1 METGN
6 EISRREIIS
15 AAVAGV
21 KERDTGAVEIEKPS
35 VEVEKPQ
42 ASESVEKPQAA
53 EKPSTELRERDPAT
67 GKFVGEAKR
76 GRPTNAE
83 REARLEAVKAALR
96 GEKVVKPVAA
106 EKKAEEKKEAAPVEA
121 KVEPEKPVAAET
133 APKIESKQAPG
144 TLKAVMQARWN
155 ELAPE
160 WQEEVRRLES
170 LSSQAGSRYGADITF
185 SREMKTAIAPYE
197 HMIAA
202 EGSNPSKAVASL
214 LGMVQTLREGT
225 PEQKSQLL
233 QYIATQ
239 YQVPLNGQEPDQIMQ
254 HPYVR
259 QLAQEKQN
267 LEQMQR
273 NQRQAQQKQA
283 YEKALSQFN
292 EFLAE
297 SDNGAPKH
305 PLEEAHKPKLW
316 GAAQQVAHENPSW
329 DAPRVFAQAY
339 ENLSWTIPELR
350 TLNLQRQEAE
360 RKAKT
365 ERELAAKRQAAVQ
378 VKGAPPDGAS
388 SKIDPKDRRSVI
400 KAALAR
406 AS

>member
-6 EISRREIIS
+6 DISRREIIS

-21 KERDTGAVEIEKPS
+21 KERDTPAA
-35 VEVEKPQ
+35 VEVEKPAIEAEKPQ
-42 ASESVEKPQAA
+42 VEKPEAEVKPAA
-53 EKPSTELRERDPAT
+53 ELRERDPKS
-67 GKFVGEAKR
+67 GKFVGETKK

-96 GEKVVKPVAA
+96 GEKVVKPVVA
-106 EKKAEEKKEAAPVEA
+106 EKKEEKKEEAAPVKSKA
-121 KVEPEKPVAAET
+121 EPEKPVAATEA
-133 APKIESKQAPG
+133 APKTETKSAPG

-225 PEQKSQLL
+225 PEQKANLL

-267 LEQMQR
+267 LERQQR
-273 NQRQAQQKQA
+273 ERIQAQQKQA
-283 YEKALSQFN
+283 YENALSQFN
-292 EFLAE
+292 AFLAE
-297 SDNGAPKH
+297 TDNGVPKH
-305 PLEEAHKPKLW
+305 PLEDAHKSKLW
-316 GAAQQVAHENPSW
+316 ATAQQVAQENPSW
-329 DAPRVFAQAY
+329 DAPRVFGQAY

-360 RKAKT
+360 RKAKA

-388 SKIDPKDRRSVI
+388 SKVDPKDRRSII
-400 KAALAR
+400 KAALR
-406 AS
+406 QAS